1 MSHVQS
7 LRFIDITWFVVI
19 QAYQN
24 PSGFALFLLGLAL
37 IIFPVCASKNCCP
50 HFSEF

>member
-7 LRFIDITWFVVI
+7 LRFIDITCVVAI

-24 PSGFALFLLGLAL
+24 PSGFALFLLGFAL
-37 IIFPVCASKNCCP
+37 IIFPVCASKKSCP